1 MEGEGLG
8 MANTTDLSCP
18 MNLEEEVKMHENSN
32 QEEAMVK
39 GQVVGKEN
47 GTITVETDLMEKLKS
62 QHIVEEESNKSVRK
76 TLEEAVC
83 TENSNNSN
91 SNVESTLKGEK
102 QDENKESIEMKDIT
116 SPENKGKSKHLS
128 KIDFSVFEE
137 GFYRRYKSFF
147 HDRQADEIDLTQDK
161 ATISK
166 KINEHF
172 SNFEINPVDV
182 IRTFLV
188 LRKNSEHSHG
198 HFVMSPAQSPEPNI
212 HPSSEGNTRGRRCAN
227 KDMGGVSN
235 DTNNAETNANGVN
248 YKGEYKSENSSIVD
262 NHTEIGV
269 STRNSRK
276 GRVSNRGRR

>member
-8 MANTTDLSCP
+8 MANITDLACP
-18 MNLEEEVKMHENSN
+18 MSLEKEVKMHEISN
-32 QEEAMVK
+32 PEEAMVK
-39 GQVVGKEN
+39 GQVAGEEN
-47 GTITVETDLMEKLKS
+47 GTITMETDLIEKS
-62 QHIVEEESNKSVRK
+62 TSRHIVEEESNKSVGK
-76 TLEEAVC
+76 TLEEPGS

-91 SNVESTLKGEK
+91 IESTLKGEK
-102 QDENKESIEMKDIT
+102 QDENKENIEMEGT
-116 SPENKGKSKHLS
+116 NCSESKGKSKRLS

-147 HDRQADEIDLTQDK
+147 HDKQADEIDLTQDR

-198 HFVMSPAQSPEPNI
+198 HFVMSPAQSPEPNVY
-212 HPSSEGNTRGRRCAN
+212 PSSEGNTRGRRCAN
-227 KDMGGVSN
+227 KDMEGVSN
-235 DTNNAETNANGVN
+235 DTNNAETNANGAN
-248 YKGEYKSENSSIVD
+248 YKGEYKLENSSTID